1 MSNASA
7 FELLCPGV
15 QKTIYDKG
23 WTGLHPI
30 QTESIRAIYQSA
42 DHLLISAQTAGG
54 KTEAAF
60 LPIISKIAEK
70 STPSVQALYV
80 GPLKALINDQF
91 RRMEELCENLDI
103 PVHRWHGD
111 VGASEKLSVIRQ
123 PSGILLI
130 TPESLEAIFLRRGK
144 SVPQLFSALE
154 YIVVDE
160 LHSFLDNVR
169 GIHLQ
174 SLFSRISSQAG
185 CQPRMAGLSATL
197 GDYDAAKRFL
207 DIDHPDR
214 VRLIENPT
222 TTRQIRLTVKAFI
235 RPQCTEDEEKRV
247 QFFGVPLEK
256 IPGLVSRVKPAHILS
271 GAPLKGL
278 LTQEELD
285 AYSLPRPDDVDMISN
300 DVAQKFSASTNLVF
314 CNSKSTVE
322 LLADRLHQVFAKA
335 GSQRDPF
342 VVHHASLSRSQRDE
356 AEEHLKSGVPTTAIC
371 SSTLEMGI
379 DISGIKAVGQ
389 VQAPWTVSSMV
400 QRLGRSGRGQG
411 ESAVFRAY
419 CRDFTPH
426 GDCSLTDLLFPDL
439 IQSIAMVELMLVK
452 WLESPDI
459 HDLNLSTLIHQILSH
474 LTQTGGM
481 PAQAL
486 FEALVKKGPF
496 RKVTPD
502 IFQRVLKCLLQCSL
516 LSSVPPNVLIVGT
529 RGEFLTS
536 SWDFYAAFMGQE
548 DFKVE
553 YQGESIGKIPPD
565 RLPPKGENLLLG
577 GRRWVVT
584 DVIPAELTVVVLPS
598 NNLKPPYFISSG
610 MGTGNKIA
618 RQMKLLL
625 EQQEVP
631 AYIDENAELLLGSA
645 RQMAKL
651 SGAVGGTGIVME
663 DKGVRLYPW
672 AGSKIHV
679 TLWAF
684 AKFQKLTVTADRLS
698 ILYQDCSMNQVR
710 EHFETITKTTVD
722 PTVLAEFLP
731 MIAPQ
736 KFDSYLDEDLLRF
749 TNGKRLLDSPGATEL
764 VSQTLGHISRS
775 HR

>member
-1 MSNASA
+1 VSDVSA

-30 QTESIRAIYQSA
+30 QTESIRAIYQSD

-91 RRMEELCENLDI
+91 RRMEDLCENLGI

-123 PSGILLI
+123 PGGILLI

-174 SLFSRISSQAG
+174 SLFSRVCAQAG

-197 GDYDAAKRFL
+197 GDYDVAKRFL
-207 DIDHPDR
+207 DIDHPER

-247 QFFGVPLEK
+247 QFFGIPLEK
-256 IPGLVSRVKPAHILS
+256 IPDLVSRVKQGHILS
-271 GAPLKGL
+271 GNPLKGL

-285 AYSLPRPDDVDMISN
+285 AYSLPRPDDIDMISN
-300 DVAQKFSASTNLVF
+300 DVAQKFSSSTNLVF

-389 VQAPWTVSSMV
+389 VQSPWTVSSMV

-426 GDCSLTDLLFPDL
+426 SDSSLTDLLFPDL

-452 WLESPDI
+452 WLESPDV

-516 LSSVPPNVLIVGT
+516 LGSVPPNVLIVGIQ
-529 RGEFLTS
+529 GEFLTS

-548 DFKVE
+548 EFKVE

-577 GRRWVVT
+577 GRRWIVT
-584 DVIPAELTVVVLPS
+584 DVIPAELTVIVLPS
-598 NNLKPPYFISSG
+598 NNLKPPYFTSSG
-610 MGTGNKIA
+610 MGTGDKIA
-618 RQMKLLL
+618 RQMKVLL
-625 EQQEVP
+625 EQQEIP
-631 AYIDENAELLLGSA
+631 AYLDDNAKLLLGAA
-645 RQMAKL
+645 RQMAKVA
-651 SGAVGGTGIVME
+651 GAVGGNGFVME
-663 DKGVRLYPW
+663 EKGIRFFPW
-672 AGSKIHV
+672 AGSKIHT

-684 AKFQKLTVTADRLS
+684 AKSQGLTVAGDRLS
-698 ILYQDCSMNQVR
+698 ILYRDLSLEQVR
-710 EHFETITKTTVD
+710 EHFKSIVKCPPD
-722 PTVLAEFLP
+722 SPSLAELLP
-731 MIAPQ
+731 MKAIQ
-736 KFDSYLDEDLLRF
+736 KFDSYLSTDLL
-749 TNGKRLLDSPGATEL
+749 NMANSKRLLEVKGASDL
-764 VSQTLGHISRS
+764 VSQVLTF
-775 HR
+775 

>member
-1 MSNASA
+1 MSETSA
-7 FELLCPGV
+7 FELLCQAV

-30 QTESIRAIYQSA
+30 QTEAIRAIYQSD

-60 LPIISKIAEK
+60 LPIISKITEK

-91 RRMEELCENLDI
+91 RRMEDLCENLGI

-123 PSGILLI
+123 PGGILLI

-144 SVPQLFSALE
+144 NVPQLFSSLE

-174 SLFSRISSQAG
+174 SLFSRVCAQAG

-197 GDYDAAKRFL
+197 GDYEAAKRFL
-207 DIDHPDR
+207 EIDHPER

-222 TTRQIRLTVKAFI
+222 TTRQIRLTIKAFI

-256 IPGLVSRVKPAHILS
+256 IPDLVSRVKPGHILS
-271 GAPLKGL
+271 GTPLKGL

-285 AYSLPRPDDVDMISN
+285 AYSLPRPDDIDMISN
-300 DVAQKFSASTNLVF
+300 DVAQKFSSSTNLVF

-322 LLADRLHQVFAKA
+322 LLADRLHQMFAND

-356 AEEHLKSGVPTTAIC
+356 AEEHLKSGMPTTAIC

-389 VQAPWTVSSMV
+389 IQAPWTVSSMV

-452 WLESPDI
+452 WLESPDV

-481 PAQAL
+481 TAQAL
-486 FEALVKKGPF
+486 FDALVKKGPF
-496 RKVTPD
+496 RTVTPD
-502 IFQRVLKCLLQCSL
+502 IFQKLLKSLLQRSL
-516 LSSVPPNVLIVGT
+516 LGSVPPNFLIVGT
-529 RGEFLTS
+529 EGEFLTS
-536 SWDFYAAFMGQE
+536 SRDFYAAFMGQE
-548 DFKVE
+548 ELQVE

-565 RLPPKGENLLLG
+565 RVPPKGENLLLG

-584 DVIPAELTVVVLPS
+584 DVILAELTVVVLPS
-598 NNLKPPYFISSG
+598 SNLKPPYFASSG
-610 MGTGNKIA
+610 MGTGDKIA

-625 EQQEVP
+625 EREEIP
-631 AYIDENAELLLGSA
+631 AYLDDNAKVLLGAA

-651 SGAVGGTGIVME
+651 SGAVGDHCFVVEEKGI
-663 DKGVRLYPW
+663 RFFPW
-672 AGSKIHV
+672 AGSKIHN
-679 TLWAF
+679 TLWVL
-684 AKFQKLTVTADRLS
+684 AKFQELTVAADRLS
-698 ILYQDCSMNQVR
+698 ILYRDLSLEQVR
-710 EHFETITKTTVD
+710 EHFNSIVKC
-722 PTVLAEFLP
+722 PPNSAALAELLP
-731 MIAPQ
+731 LKAIQ
-736 KFDSYLDEDLLRF
+736 KFDRYLSADLL
-749 TNGKRLLDSPGATEL
+749 NMANSKRLLEINGASDL
-764 VSQTLGHISRS
+764 VSRVLTF
-775 HR
+775 

>member
-1 MSNASA
+1 VSEVSA
-7 FELLCPGV
+7 FELLSPGV

-30 QTESIRAIYQSA
+30 QTESIRAIYQSD
-42 DHLLISAQTAGG
+42 DHLLVSAQTAGG

-91 RRMEELCENLDI
+91 RRMEDLCENLGI

-123 PSGILLI
+123 PGGILLI

-144 SVPQLFSALE
+144 NVPQLFSALD

-174 SLFSRISSQAG
+174 SLFSRVCAQAG

-197 GDYDAAKRFL
+197 GDYDVAKRFL
-207 DIDHPDR
+207 DIDHPER

-256 IPGLVSRVKPAHILS
+256 IPGLVSRVKQGHILS
-271 GAPLKGL
+271 GKPLKGL

-285 AYSLPRPDDVDMISN
+285 AYSLPRPDDIDMISN
-300 DVAQKFSASTNLVF
+300 DVAQKFSSSTNLVF

-322 LLADRLHQVFAKA
+322 VLADRLHQVFAKA

-452 WLESPDI
+452 WLESPDV

-486 FEALVKKGPF
+486 FDALVKKGPF
-496 RKVTPD
+496 RKVTSD
-502 IFQRVLKCLLQCSL
+502 IFQRVLKCLLKCSL
-516 LSSVPPNVLIVGT
+516 LDSVPPNTLIVGT
-529 RGEFLTS
+529 QGECVTS

-548 DFKVE
+548 ELKVE
-553 YQGESIGKIPPD
+553 YQGEAIGKIPPD
-565 RLPPKGENLLLG
+565 RVPPKGENLLLG
-577 GRRWVVT
+577 GRRWVVM
-584 DVIPAELTVVVLPS
+584 DVILAELTVVVLPS
-598 NNLKPPYFISSG
+598 NNLKPPYFASSG
-610 MGTGNKIA
+610 MGTGDKIA

-625 EQQEVP
+625 ERQDVP
-631 AYIDENAELLLGSA
+631 AYIDDNAKLLLGAA
-645 RQMAKL
+645 RQIAKL
-651 SGAVGGTGIVME
+651 SGAVGGTGFVVE
-663 DKGVRLYPW
+663 DKGIRFFPW
-672 AGSKIHV
+672 AGSKIHN
-679 TLWAF
+679 TLWAL
-684 AKFQKLTVTADRLS
+684 AKLQSLSVAADRLS
-698 ILYQDCSMNQVR
+698 LFYRDVSMGQIHH
-710 EHFETITKTTVD
+710 HFEQVTEGAHD
-722 PTVLAEFLP
+722 PLALAEHLP
-731 MIAPQ
+731 VQPMQ
-736 KFDSYLDEDLLRF
+736 KFDSYLESDLFNLA
-749 TNGKRLLDSPGATEL
+749 NSQRLLEIQGTAACARAA
-764 VSQTLGHISRS
+764 IRA
-775 HR
+775 

>member
-1 MSNASA
+1 VSDASA

-222 TTRQIRLTVKAFI
+222 NTRQIRLTVKAFI

-672 AGSKIHV
+672 AGSKIHA

>member
-1 MSNASA
+1 MSEVSA
-7 FELLCPGV
+7 FELLSPGV

-30 QTESIRAIYQSA
+30 QTESIRAIYQSD
-42 DHLLISAQTAGG
+42 DHLLVSAQTAGG

-91 RRMEELCENLDI
+91 RRMEDLCENLGI

-123 PSGILLI
+123 PGGILLI

-144 SVPQLFSALE
+144 NVPQLFSALD

-174 SLFSRISSQAG
+174 SLFSRVCAQAG

-197 GDYDAAKRFL
+197 GDYDVAKRFL
-207 DIDHPDR
+207 DIDHPER

-247 QFFGVPLEK
+247 QFFGIPLEK
-256 IPGLVSRVKPAHILS
+256 IPGLVSRVKQGHFLS
-271 GAPLKGL
+271 GKPLKGL

-285 AYSLPRPDDVDMISN
+285 AYSLPRPDDIDMISN
-300 DVAQKFSASTNLVF
+300 DVAQKFSSSTNLVF

-322 LLADRLHQVFAKA
+322 VLADRLHQVFAKA

-452 WLESPDI
+452 WLESPDV

-486 FEALVKKGPF
+486 FDALVKKGPF

-502 IFQRVLKCLLQCSL
+502 IFQRVLKCLLKCSL
-516 LSSVPPNVLIVGT
+516 LDSVPPNTLIVGT
-529 RGEFLTS
+529 QGEFVTS

-548 DFKVE
+548 ELKVE
-553 YQGESIGKIPPD
+553 YQGEAIGKIPPD
-565 RLPPKGENLLLG
+565 RVPPKGENLLLG
-577 GRRWVVT
+577 GRRWVVM
-584 DVIPAELTVVVLPS
+584 DVILAELTVVVLPS
-598 NNLKPPYFISSG
+598 NNLKPPYFASSG
-610 MGTGNKIA
+610 MGTGDKIA

-625 EQQEVP
+625 ERQDVP
-631 AYIDENAELLLGSA
+631 AYIDDNAKLLLGAA
-645 RQMAKL
+645 RQLAKL
-651 SGAVGGTGIVME
+651 SGAVGGTGFVVE
-663 DKGVRLYPW
+663 DKGVRFFPW
-672 AGSKIHV
+672 AGSKIHN
-679 TLWAF
+679 TLWAL
-684 AKFQKLTVTADRLS
+684 AKLKGLSVAADRLS
-698 ILYQDCSMNQVR
+698 LFYRDVSLEQIHNHFDQVTNGT
-710 EHFETITKTTVD
+710 HD
-722 PTVLAEFLP
+722 PLALAEHLP
-731 MIAPQ
+731 MQPTQ
-736 KFDSYLDEDLLRF
+736 KFDSYLESDLFHL
-749 TNGKRLLDSPGATEL
+749 TNSQRLLEIQGTVAC
-764 VSQTLGHISRS
+764 VRAAIRA
-775 HR
+775 

>member
-1 MSNASA
+1 VSEASA
-7 FELLCPGV
+7 FELLCSGV

-30 QTESIRAIYQSA
+30 QTESIRAIYQSD

-60 LPIISKIAEK
+60 LPIISKIAER
-70 STPSVQALYV
+70 STSSVQALYV

-91 RRMEELCENLDI
+91 RRMEDLCENLGI

-111 VGASEKLSVIRQ
+111 VGASEKISVIRQ

-174 SLFSRISSQAG
+174 SLFSRVSAQAG

-235 RPQCTEDEEKRV
+235 RPQCTEDDEKRV
-247 QFFGVPLEK
+247 QYFGIPLEK
-256 IPGLVSRVKPAHILS
+256 IPGLVSRVKPGHILS
-271 GAPLKGL
+271 GTPLKGL

-285 AYSLPRPDDVDMISN
+285 AYSLPRPDDIDMISN

-322 LLADRLHQVFAKA
+322 LLADRLHQVFSKA
-335 GSQRDPF
+335 GSQHDPF

-439 IQSIAMVELMLVK
+439 IQSTAMVELMLVK
-452 WLESPDI
+452 WLESPDV

-516 LSSVPPNVLIVGT
+516 LGSVPPNVLIVGT
-529 RGEFLTS
+529 QGEFLTS

-548 DFKVE
+548 EFKVE

-610 MGTGNKIA
+610 MGTGDKIA

-631 AYIDENAELLLGSA
+631 AYLDENAKLLLGAA
-645 RQMAKL
+645 RQIARL
-651 SGAVGGTGIVME
+651 SGAVGGSGFVME
-663 DKGVRLYPW
+663 EKGVRFFPW
-672 AGSKIHV
+672 AGSKIHT
-679 TLWAF
+679 TLWAC
-684 AKFQKLTVTADRLS
+684 AKSQGLTVAGDRLS
-698 ILYQDCSMNQVR
+698 ILYRDLSLGQVR
-710 EHFETITKTTVD
+710 SHLDSVVKCPPDSTA
-722 PTVLAEFLP
+722 LAELLP
-731 MIAPQ
+731 MKAVQ
-736 KFDSYLDEDLLRF
+736 KFDSYLSGDLL
-749 TNGKRLLDSPGATEL
+749 NEANAKRLLEIQETVVRVREALSL
-764 VSQTLGHISRS
+764 S
-775 HR
+775 

>member
-1 MSNASA
+1 VNDTSA
-7 FELLCPGV
+7 FELLGPGV

-30 QTESIRAIYQSA
+30 QTESIRAIYQSD

-91 RRMEELCENLDI
+91 RRMEDLCENLGI

-123 PSGILLI
+123 PGGILLI

-144 SVPQLFSALE
+144 NVPQLFSALE

-174 SLFSRISSQAG
+174 SLFSRVCTQAG

-207 DIDHPDR
+207 DIDHPER

-247 QFFGVPLEK
+247 QFFGIPLEK
-256 IPGLVSRVKPAHILS
+256 IPDLVSRVKQGHILS
-271 GAPLKGL
+271 GNPLKGL
-278 LTQEELD
+278 LTQEEMD
-285 AYSLPRPDDVDMISN
+285 AYSLPRPDDIDMISN
-300 DVAQKFSASTNLVF
+300 DVAQKFSSSTNLVF

-389 VQAPWTVSSMV
+389 IQAPWTVSSMV

-452 WLESPDI
+452 WLESPDV

-486 FEALVKKGPF
+486 FDALVKKGPF

-516 LSSVPPNVLIVGT
+516 LGSVPPNVLIVGT
-529 RGEFLTS
+529 EGEFLTS

-548 DFKVE
+548 ELKVE

-565 RLPPKGENLLLG
+565 RVPPKGENLLLG
-577 GRRWVVT
+577 GRRWVVM
-584 DVIPAELTVVVLPS
+584 DVIVTELTVIVLPS
-598 NNLKPPYFISSG
+598 NNLKPPYFASSG
-610 MGTGNKIA
+610 MGTGDNIA

-625 EQQEVP
+625 ERPDVP
-631 AYIDENAELLLGSA
+631 AYIDDSAKLLLGAA

-651 SGAVGGTGIVME
+651 SGAVGGYGFVVE
-663 DKGVRLYPW
+663 EKGVRFFPW
-672 AGSKIHV
+672 AGSKIHN

-684 AKFQKLTVTADRLS
+684 AKLQGLSIAADRLS
-698 ILYQDCSMNQVR
+698 LLYRDVSLEQVR
-710 EHFETITKTTVD
+710 EHFEMIVNVAHD
-722 PTVLAEFLP
+722 PLALAELLP
-731 MIAPQ
+731 VQPMQ
-736 KFDSYLDEDLLRF
+736 KFDSYLENDLL
-749 TNGKRLLDSPGATEL
+749 NLANSYRLLDIKGTVECAR
-764 VSQTLGHISRS
+764 RS
-775 HR
+775 IT